1 MYCSTAQ
8 LCVKPDV
15 PIGEF
20 KDSIQHTLSQF
31 SHNQV
36 FNLSKNLEGSF
47 GTGTYT
53 CHFISLHTE
62 EEIYQAL
69 IKLDTAIKIDLVTH
83 QTLAVGLRSPKL
95 KRGIGRT
102 LLLKVKDNAT
112 EAQKDGLESDTLA
125 MPDHLHGIC
134 NWSLSRTVNNHKWS
148 HVWQQE
154 YEEIDDLN
162 GEYMMHPYHWAWVD
176 RWFDCENPDHCVE
189 GDLCHAFYPI
199 ETSLLAAID
208 SAL

>member
-162 GEYMMHPYHWAWVD
+162 APLPLGL
-176 RWFDCENPDHCVE
+176 
-189 GDLCHAFYPI
+189 G
-199 ETSLLAAID
+199 
-208 SAL
+208 